1 MGKKGNLHQESGG
14 TKRVEFFLVFFFFSN
29 SGPIHH
35 AKRGSLTGCELGGCE
50 GGSGMDDSEQ
60 RSIIIS
66 IQ

>member
-1 MGKKGNLHQESGG
+1 MGKTGNLHQESEG
-14 TKRVEFFLVFFFFSN
+14 TKGVEFFLVFFFSN

-35 AKRGSLTGCELGGCE
+35 AKRGSLTSCDLGGGE

-66 IQ
+66 I